1 MMMTEENK
9 RYTRVVSI
17 LRNSRP
23 DLNKPEEVENEII
36 IKIKNHK
43 EKGSRISEFIE
54 AIFGWV
60 YIGWVRR
67 SLIGVSA
74 VLISIFVYQQ
84 AFIFRQVK
92 EISKQI
98 VITGNESSVVSSS
111 VLDKK
116 LTFYKMSSR
125 LSPSGEFRMS
135 DSQLEELLDSYNEL
149 QVKYKD
155 LIRIIEENPEL
166 KKSIEKKI
174 KEEKNNKPEI

>member
-1 MMMTEENK
+1 MMMTEENE

-23 DLNKPEEVENEII
+23 GLNKPEEVENEII
-36 IKIKNHK
+36 SKIKSHK

-98 VITGNESSVVSSS
+98 VITGNESSAVSSP
-111 VLDKK
+111 VLDKR
-116 LTFYKMSSR
+116 LTLYKMSSR
-125 LSPSGEFRMS
+125 ISPAGEIRIS
-135 DSQLEELLDSYNEL
+135 ESQLEDLLDSYNEL

-155 LIRIIEENPEL
+155 LMRILEENPDL
-166 KKSIEKKI
+166 KKSIEKKL
-174 KEEKNNKPEI
+174 KEEKNDKPEI

>member
-1 MMMTEENK
+1 MEMTEENE
-9 RYTRVVSI
+9 RYTRIVNI

-23 DLNKPEEVENEII
+23 DLSKPSEIENEII
-36 IKIKNHK
+36 
-43 EKGSRISEFIE
+43 GRIQSKKTRSGRIPDFIE

-67 SLIGVSA
+67 SLIGVSV

-98 VITGNESSVVSSS
+98 VITGNESSAVSSS
-111 VLDKK
+111 VLDKR
-116 LTFYKMSSR
+116 LTLYRMSSR
-125 LSPSGEFRMS
+125 LSPAGEIRIS
-135 DSQLEELLDSYNEL
+135 ESQLEELLDSYNEL

-155 LIRIIEENPEL
+155 LIRIIEENPDL
-166 KKSIEKKI
+166 KKSIEKKL
-174 KEEKNNKPEI
+174 KEEKNDKPEI